1 MKNRVLY
8 PILLFV
14 YIAAVIVTSAGAIN
28 YGDAEAI
35 YVVAA
40 ILNGIFG
47 AWNAYTIYQNHIKV
61 K

>member
-8 PILLFV
+8 PILLFIYLAV
-14 YIAAVIVTSAGAIN
+14 VIIASAGAIN
-28 YGDAEAI
+28 SGEGICITAG
-35 YVVAA
+35 

-47 AWNAYTIYQNHIKV
+47 AIGAYNIYNTHIKV